1 MRVKILFIVI
11 CLVNVNHLKEND
23 IIPRYTLKGSVI
35 ILLTPERHELI
46 LQLLKQHSVVKIQD
60 LIDVL
65 NTSESTIRRDLTQL
79 EQEGFLKRVH
89 GGAARLQGKITEQS
103 MSEKAFKNLQEKK
116 MIAAYAAKLVEDGD
130 SIYLDAGSTIK
141 EMIPFLKNRD
151 IVVVT
156 NGLTHMTSLLE
167 ARIQTYI
174 TGGYV
179 KEKTNALVGRGA
191 LLSLDNYRF
200 DKCFMGVNGIHPE
213 YGYTTADQEEAM
225 VKSKAISLSREAFFV
240 ADDSKFSEVYF
251 AKIADLHN
259 ASIITNYLD
268 EEVNDLYSRK
278 TSIKVVK
285 E

>member
-11 CLVNVNHLKEND
+11 CLVNDNHLKEND

>member
-116 MIAAYAAKLVEDGD
+116 
-130 SIYLDAGSTIK
+130 
-141 EMIPFLKNRD
+141 
-151 IVVVT
+151 
-156 NGLTHMTSLLE
+156 
-167 ARIQTYI
+167 
-174 TGGYV
+174 
-179 KEKTNALVGRGA
+179 
-191 LLSLDNYRF
+191 
-200 DKCFMGVNGIHPE
+200 
-213 YGYTTADQEEAM
+213 
-225 VKSKAISLSREAFFV
+225 
-240 ADDSKFSEVYF
+240 
-251 AKIADLHN
+251 
-259 ASIITNYLD
+259 
-268 EEVNDLYSRK
+268 
-278 TSIKVVK
+278 
-285 E
+285 